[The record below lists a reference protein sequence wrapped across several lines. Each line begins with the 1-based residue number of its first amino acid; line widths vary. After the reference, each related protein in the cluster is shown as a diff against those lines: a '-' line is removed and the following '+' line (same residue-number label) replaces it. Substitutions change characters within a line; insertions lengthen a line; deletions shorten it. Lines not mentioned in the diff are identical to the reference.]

1 MLSPARS
8 SDDDKRSDYG
18 EPSIET
24 SDEQGG
30 DGMGGDKLGVTGKIS
45 PARSSDDD
53 KRSDYSKPSIETIW
67 ERDRRRGRDVTNWE

>member
-8 SDDDKRSDYG
+8 SDDDKRSDFL
-18 EPSIET
+18 EPSIDT

-45 PARSSDDD
+45 PARSM
-53 KRSDYSKPSIETIW
+53 
-67 ERDRRRGRDVTNWE
+67 VQAA